1 MTGNIPPRDPQA
13 EMRAPETR
21 TTGELIQTAFQH
33 VNGLIRG
40 EIALARAE
48 AEESLRM
55 AAAGVALFAIALVMV
70 LVALNVLAAAIV
82 AGLAEAGLHP
92 GWAALIVG
100 AFFLIAAGIL
110 ARLGKKALEP
120 DSLVP
125 RRTARNLKRDVETV
139 KEATNDTRG

>member
-1 MTGNIPPRDPQA
+1 MIDPFPPQEPASDTRSTGA
-13 EMRAPETR
+13 
-21 TTGELIQTAFQH
+21 LIHSAFQH

-48 AEESLRM
+48 VEQSLRT
-55 AAAGVALFAIALVMV
+55 AAAGVGMLAIALALV

-92 GWAALIVG
+92 GWAAMIVG
-100 AFFLIAAGIL
+100 AFFLIAAGVLVLI
-110 ARLGKKALEP
+110 GKK
-120 DSLVP
+120 SLDP
-125 RRTARNLKRDVETV
+125 GTIAPTRTARNLRRDVETV